1 MPTGLDGGDYKRN
14 GGAVARRQAVVH
26 KLFVAT
32 IGPVSL
38 RP

>member
-14 GGAVARRQAVVH
+14 GDAVARRQAVVH
-26 KLFVAT
+26 KLFVAST
-32 IGPVSL
+32 GPVSV